1 MLALDI
7 DRLTPFR
14 ADQVFVDV
22 LPGGSGVAQVAA
34 IPRALAVEA
43 MADARSAG
51 LEPRALGLAGGD
63 PAVDFLPA
71 MREAG
76 AIARGPAD
84 RRLIWVVLAGLL
96 ILNFAAAIGRDI
108 WQVRRLRDQLAAEQ
122 PAIDRVQALRRRVQR
137 EAARRADIIARR
149 VSAEPLRMLD
159 SVTGAIPNGAW
170 VDRLA
175 FDGQS
180 VRVSGYRQDQI
191 DVARGLRDAAL
202 LTNVRNSGA
211 EASTRQAAGQPF
223 DITAD
228 LKTARSR

>member
-1 MLALDI
+1 
-7 DRLTPFR
+7 
-14 ADQVFVDV
+14 
-22 LPGGSGVAQVAA
+22 
-34 IPRALAVEA
+34 
-43 MADARSAG
+43 
-51 LEPRALGLAGGD
+51 
-63 PAVDFLPA
+63 
-71 MREAG
+71 
-76 AIARGPAD
+76 
-84 RRLIWVVLAGLL
+84 L